1 MPKAPYSVGD
11 TTLDKIIKLEE
22 NKELQRSIKEYKA
35 VIQALALVDEISK
48 AIFEEEFRKLK
59 KKWQIINELNISERT
74 YERRKRELI
83 YAVHKEIKN
92 WRKIGGN

>member
-1 MPKAPYSVGD
+1 MR
-11 TTLDKIIKLEE
+11 IE
-22 NKELQRSIKEYKA
+22 RKEYKA
-35 VIQALALVDEISK
+35 VIQALALVNEILK

-83 YAVHKEIKN
+83 YAVHKKIKN
-92 WRKIGGN
+92 WRKLIKNMWYNISIEK

>member
-1 MPKAPYSVGD
+1 MKGSEMR
-11 TTLDKIIKLEE
+11 IE
-22 NKELQRSIKEYKA
+22 RKEYKA